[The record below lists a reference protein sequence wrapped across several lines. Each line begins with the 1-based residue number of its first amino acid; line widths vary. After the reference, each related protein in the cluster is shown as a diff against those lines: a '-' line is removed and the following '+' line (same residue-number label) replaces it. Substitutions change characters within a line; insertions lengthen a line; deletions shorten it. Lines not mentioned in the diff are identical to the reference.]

1 MARIIY
7 TLIFYLLLPFILIRG
22 MIRSYRLSKNISR
35 VKERLG
41 FLPFKTRHAIWI
53 HAVSVGETV
62 LAIKL
67 IENLQTIFSGIPI
80 VLTTMTATGSK
91 LAQAA
96 KMENYFH
103 CYVPYDVPFALK
115 NFLKAVRPQLLIIME
130 TELWP
135 NLVYFAAKNSIK
147 IVLANA
153 RLSEKSFQGYQK
165 IRFLTQPMLE
175 KFSVIAC
182 QSQNDAERFIHLGAK
197 KETVHVTGSIKFDL
211 SVPDDLVKQGRLLR
225 ASWEPRRLTWIAAS
239 THENEE
245 EIILAAHREI
255 QKNFPE
261 ALLILVPR
269 HPERFREVRRLCKEK
284 DFHLIK
290 RTQGKTV
297 TPEVEIF
304 IGDSLGELYFYYA
317 MADVA
322 FVGGS
327 LVKKGG
333 HNLLEPASLGIP
345 VLSGPNLFNFR
356 EISEILLEN
365 GVLEIVREKNE
376 LAIAVKKYFN
386 DTALRK
392 NKGDR
397 ARELVLANRGALGRH
412 LRLVECMSENR
423 QSVLQ

>member
-7 TLIFYLLLPFILIRG
+7 TFIFYLLLPFILIRG
-22 MIRSYRLSKNISR
+22 MIRSYRLSGNISR

-41 FLPFKTRHAIWI
+41 FPSFKTRKAVWI

-67 IENLQTIFSGIPI
+67 IENLQSIFPNVPI

-91 LAQAA
+91 LAQAVEA
-96 KMENYFH
+96 ENYFH

-115 NFLKAVRPQLLIIME
+115 NFFRAIQPQLLIIME

-135 NLVYFAAKNSIK
+135 NLTYFAAKSAAK

-153 RLSEKSFQGYQK
+153 RLSEKSFHGYQK
-165 IRFLTQPMLE
+165 IRFLTRPMLE

-182 QSQNDAERFIHLGAK
+182 QSQNDAARFINLGAK

-225 ASWEPRRLTWIAAS
+225 ASWEPKRLTWIAAS

-255 QKNFPE
+255 QKTFPD

-269 HPERFREVRRLCKEK
+269 HPERFREVRKLCEEK
-284 DFHLIK
+284 GFRIIK

-297 TPEVEIF
+297 TAETEIF

-327 LVKKGG
+327 LIKKGG

-345 VLSGPNLFNFR
+345 ILSGPNLFNFR

-365 GVLEIVREKNE
+365 GALEITQDKDE
-376 LAIAVKKYFN
+376 LARAVKGYFN
-386 DTALRK
+386 DATLQQT
-392 NKGDR
+392 KGDR

-412 LRLVECMSENR
+412 LRL
-423 QSVLQ
+423 LKL